1 MYHTVDENLTDG
13 NVGARKGRSCRDN
26 IFVMGAITNSFVNGT
41 SPNIQVQ
48 VMDIKKCFDKLW
60 LESCINELYEAGV
73 RNDLLN
79 LLHIE
84 NKNADVAIKVNDN
97 LTSRIN
103 VENVIMQG
111 SVCPPIAL
119 VALVALIAG

>member
-84 NKNADVAIKVNDN
+84 NKDADVAIKVNDN

-119 VALVALIAG
+119 VALVALVAV